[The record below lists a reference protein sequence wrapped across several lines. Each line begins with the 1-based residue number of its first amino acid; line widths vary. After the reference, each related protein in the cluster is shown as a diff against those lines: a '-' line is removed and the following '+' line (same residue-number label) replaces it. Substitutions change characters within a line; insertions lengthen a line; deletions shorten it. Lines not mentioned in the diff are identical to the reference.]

1 MANPLFPPPP
11 LPKRDACQ
19 DAHVILCNAHDAV
32 RSFLDTFEA
41 VRKTRNAKGMPTDEE
56 QDLLRAMVLFAGAG
70 LDSMAKQ
77 LIRDAL
83 PAIIERDEGATV
95 QFKDYIERR
104 LRDVEG
110 SSRRFLADI
119 LGDRNP
125 RELLFSRLVRDL
137 TSDSLQ
143 SAEQL
148 LKVAAY
154 FNIPSERI
162 SKNLGLLKEIFS
174 VRNQIGHEMD
184 IDFSQA
190 NRSRRPRAKEKMVK
204 FATELL
210 AIAATFLAEVD
221 SKLPG

>member
-1 MANPLFPPPP
+1 MSHALFGHPAQPQ
-11 LPKRDACQ
+11 RDACQ
-19 DAHVILCNAHDAV
+19 DAYVILCNAHDAV

-70 LDSMAKQ
+70 LDSMVKQ

-83 PAIIERDEGATV
+83 PTIIESDEGATL
-95 QFKDYIERR
+95 QFKDYIEKR

-119 LGDRNP
+119 IGDRNP
-125 RELLFSRLVRDL
+125 RELLFSRLVGDL

-154 FNIPSERI
+154 FNILGESRRI
-162 SKNLGLLKEIFS
+162 S
-174 VRNQIGHEMD
+174 D
-184 IDFSQA
+184 C
-190 NRSRRPRAKEKMVK
+190 
-204 FATELL
+204 
-210 AIAATFLAEVD
+210 
-221 SKLPG
+221 

>member
-1 MANPLFPPPP
+1 MAPFEHPRQPQ
-11 LPKRDACQ
+11 REGSQ
-19 DAHVILCNAHDAV
+19 DAHVILCNACDAV
-32 RSFLDTFEA
+32 RSFLDTFET
-41 VRKTRNAKGMPTDEE
+41 VRKARNAKGMPTDEE

-70 LDSMAKQ
+70 LDSTVKQ

-95 QFKDYIERR
+95 QFKDYIEKRM
-104 LRDVEG
+104 RDGEG
-110 SSRRFLADI
+110 INRRFLADI
-119 LGDRNP
+119 LGDQSP
-125 RELLFSRLVRDL
+125 RKLLFSQLVRDL
-137 TSDSLQ
+137 TSDSMQ

-162 SKNLGLLKEIFS
+162 SQDIRLLKEIFS

-184 IDFSQA
+184 IDFSQS

-204 FATELL
+204 FARELL
-210 AIAATFLAEVD
+210 DVAAKFLAEVD
-221 SKLPG
+221 CRLPA